1 MIKEFRTLT
10 PLLRRYRRAYAAG
23 VLSLLITSGAQLLI
37 PFYVG
42 SSIDL
47 LLDGGG
53 AGAVARPMGLLL
65 ITAIIIAI
73 TRFGWRFFI
82 HGSSRRI
89 EAELR
94 ENLYQQLLLLSPE
107 FYNRTKTGDIMA
119 RATNDM
125 RAIRMATGIALVA
138 FIDGL
143 FMTVAILAI
152 LFSRNPR
159 LALVT
164 IIPLPIITGLII
176 FLGERIGKGFRAVQE
191 GFSHLSDQTQ
201 EVLSGIRVV
210 KAFGKEPF
218 FLSRFADA
226 NDRYQQQNMNLVKI
240 WGLFFP
246 LVSFLSG
253 MTLLILLWFGGEAL
267 LEGSLTAG
275 DFVATLGYLQMLT
288 WPMLGAGFTVNMLQR
303 GAASLSRINE
313 ILHTTP
319 DIASPPGGRSTCPE
333 GSLSVRNLSFS
344 FPDQESPALQEISL
358 ELPAG
363 GILGILGRTGSGK
376 STLISL
382 FPRLLSPPEGTVFLD
397 GTDVTQYD
405 LNTLRGSFGIV
416 PQRTFLFSATVR
428 ENIRFARP
436 HASDAAIRHVEE
448 LAALDQDIGEFPQGW
463 DTLVG
468 ERGVT
473 LSGGQRQRIAIARAL
488 LPDPPILVL
497 DDSLSAVD
505 TRTEERLLQRILQER
520 QGKTT
525 IIVSN
530 RISTLKFAREI
541 LVLEDGQVSNRG
553 SHQELLAIP
562 GLYRDIARLQQLEH
576 IGEGP

>member
-1 MIKEFRTLT
+1 MIGEFRTLT
-10 PLLRRYRRAYAAG
+10 PLLRRHSRAYIAG
-23 VLSLLITSGAQLLI
+23 IVSLLITSGAQLLL
-37 PFYVG
+37 PYYTG
-42 SSIDL
+42 RAIDL

-53 AGAVARPMGLLL
+53 AAAVARPMGLLL
-65 ITAIIIAI
+65 VTALVIAL

-94 ENLYQQLLLLSPE
+94 ESLYHQLLRLSPD
-107 FYNRTKTGDIMA
+107 FYRQTRTGDIMA

-125 RAIRMATGIALVA
+125 RAIRMATGMALVA

-152 LFSRNPR
+152 LFSRDPR

-164 IIPLPIITGLII
+164 VIPLPVITILII
-176 FLGERIGKGFRAVQE
+176 VLGEGIGKRFRAVQE
-191 GFSHLSDQTQ
+191 GFSHLSDQVQ
-201 EVLSGIRVV
+201 EVLSGVRVV

-226 NDRYQQQNMNLVKI
+226 NDRYQQENMHLVRI

-253 MTLLILLWFGGEAL
+253 LTLLILLWFGGAAL
-267 LEGSLTAG
+267 LAGSLSAG

-303 GAASLSRINE
+303 GAASLSRVNE
-313 ILHTTP
+313 ILQSTP
-319 DIASPPGGRSTCPE
+319 LISSPPGGRTSPPGGALE
-333 GSLSVRNLSFS
+333 VRDLSFT
-344 FPDQESPALQEISL
+344 FPGQETPALEKISFDL
-358 ELPAG
+358 APGE
-363 GILGILGRTGSGK
+363 ILGILGRTGSGK
-376 STLISL
+376 STLVSL
-382 FPRLLSPPEGTVFLD
+382 LPLLLPAPEGAIFID
-397 GTDVTQYD
+397 GTDVVRYNLD
-405 LNTLRGSFGIV
+405 TLRETFGIV
-416 PQRTFLFSATVR
+416 PQKTFLFSATVR
-428 ENIRFARP
+428 DNIRFARP
-436 HASDAAIRHVEE
+436 QAPEEDLRRVEK
-448 LAALDQDIGEFPQGW
+448 LAALDEDIAEFPRGQ

-488 LPDPPILVL
+488 LPDPPILIL
-497 DDSLSAVD
+497 DDALSAVD
-505 TRTEERLLQRILQER
+505 TRTEERLLRGILEER
-520 QGKTT
+520 RGKTT

-530 RISTLKFAREI
+530 RISTLTFAGEI
-541 LVLEDGQVSNRG
+541 LVLQEGRIADRG
-553 SHQELLAIP
+553 THGELLSRP
-562 GLYRDIARLQQLEH
+562 GLYQDIARLQQLEH
-576 IGEGP
+576 LRKDS